1 MDAVALSA
9 ATAHVHD
16 VLNAIEQ
23 FLRDNRFMS
32 AGAEFAIDF
41 DPSRVVGVLEHPVQ
55 QFKGDR
61 ALRDGAA
68 CTCGQPEIGHRSFEL
83 FETVVPGRIEF
94 KCLVYQGS
102 TLWIEGDGVDL
113 FAFVFDPDVQVAN
126 FGEANRAAVAGLGA
140 HLLLNV

>member
-1 MDAVALSA
+1 MDAVALPA
-9 ATAHVHD
+9 PAAHVHD

-23 FLRDNRFMS
+23 FLRDNRFMPT
-32 AGAEFAIDF
+32 GAEFAVDF
-41 DPSRVVGVLEHPVQ
+41 DPSRVVGVLEHPMQ
-55 QFKGDR
+55 QFERDR
-61 ALRDGAA
+61 ALRDGAT
-68 CTCGQPEIGHRSFEL
+68 CTCGQSEVGHRCFEL
-83 FETVVPGRIEF
+83 FEAVVAGRIEF